1 MLTMQNNCSSG
12 SLQACRVGLAIP
24 QEKANV
30 HRRKEE
36 STIEGKALLVRL
48 ANQGL
53 QFGGKRRV
61 NDKVCAGHF
70 SSKFPLQWIQY

>member
-1 MLTMQNNCSSG
+1 
-12 SLQACRVGLAIP
+12 VGLAIP

-36 STIEGKALLVRL
+36 CTKEGKALLVRL

-53 QFGGKRRV
+53 QLGGKKHV
-61 NDKVCAGHF
+61 NDKVCARHL
-70 SSKFPLQWIQY
+70 SKFPL